1 MSIPHF
7 LIIPSL
13 SASIHTVVQPSTWFF
28 QELFFFSYF
37 LKIFISLFSHS
48 GSSLLLRLCS
58 SWGGQVLL
66 SSCSMLASRCVGF
79 SCGTRALGCVLAQQ
93 LWHTDST
100 APRHTGSSWTRNR
113 THVSCIGRQVLYHRT
128 TREARSGTLFFFVF
142 PSWNPGPIKHQLP
155 FFLPHPRSLA
165 TALLLFS
172 CVYEFDCPKT
182 DLNL

>member
-66 SSCSMLASRCVGF
+66 SSCSMLASRCIGF

-128 TREARSGTLFFFVF
+128 TREARSGTLFFLSSQAETLD
-142 PSWNPGPIKHQLP
+142 PLNTNSHSSSLTPAPWQLP
-155 FFLPHPRSLA
+155 FYSFLVSMNL
-165 TALLLFS
+165 TALRL
-172 CVYEFDCPKT
+172 T
-182 DLNL
+182 